1 MEYREAILECQETS
15 YNTKKNP
22 LMDYPGPF
30 MKNQEALSNT
40 TPKLYME
47 YQEIKKL
54 HGIPR
59 SCPEIPRSSLKYHE
73 VLTKTNVT
81 GRTELG
87 EKG

>member
-40 TPKLYME
+40 TQLY
-47 YQEIKKL
+47 
-54 HGIPR
+54 
-59 SCPEIPRSSLKYHE
+59 EIPRSSMEYHGAVQKYQE
-73 VLTKTNVT
+73 VRWNMMRL
-81 GRTELG
+81 
-87 EKG
+87 